1 VNYRFEIIEYE
12 HYPIFILYMK
22 NNDKDLYELEKR
34 IKILENELNCQNLES
49 RIKILEKELLHI
61 KKSIQYQLK
70 KKKIE

>member
-1 VNYRFEIIEYE
+1 MNT
-12 HYPIFILYMK
+12 K
-22 NNDKDLYELEKR
+22 DKDLYEFEKR
-34 IKILENELNCQNLES
+34 IKFLENQLNCQNLES

>member
-1 VNYRFEIIEYE
+1 
-12 HYPIFILYMK
+12 M
-22 NNDKDLYELEKR
+22 NNKDKDLYELEKR

-70 KKKIE
+70 KKKIEEI

>member
-1 VNYRFEIIEYE
+1 
-12 HYPIFILYMK
+12 M
-22 NNDKDLYELEKR
+22 NNKDKDLYELEKR

-61 KKSIQYQLK
+61 KKAIQYQLK

>member
-1 VNYRFEIIEYE
+1 
-12 HYPIFILYMK
+12 M
-22 NNDKDLYELEKR
+22 NNKDIDIYELEKR

-70 KKKIE
+70 KKKMEEI

>member
-1 VNYRFEIIEYE
+1 
-12 HYPIFILYMK
+12 MK

-34 IKILENELNCQNLES
+34 IKVLENELNCQNLES

-70 KKKIE
+70 KKKIEEI

>member
-1 VNYRFEIIEYE
+1 
-12 HYPIFILYMK
+12 M
-22 NNDKDLYELEKR
+22 NNKDKDLYELEKR

-70 KKKIE
+70 KKKTEEI

>member
-1 VNYRFEIIEYE
+1 
-12 HYPIFILYMK
+12 MK

-49 RIKILEKELLHI
+49 RIITLEKELLHM

-70 KKKIE
+70 KKNIEEI

>member
-1 VNYRFEIIEYE
+1 
-12 HYPIFILYMK
+12 M
-22 NNDKDLYELEKR
+22 NNKDKDLYELEKR

-70 KKKIE
+70 KKKMEEI